1 MLLFVTQIKLALDDT
16 ILNTP
21 SIPRGEVQDKIM
33 FIISETR
40 TYTVAKQKKVQY
52 YVCTHFEDST
62 TEQVHFSFTWLF
74 IGTCSHPIKQA
85 HSNDRVLN

>member
-21 SIPRGEVQDKIM
+21 STPRGEVQDKIM

-40 TYTVAKQKKVQY
+40 TYTVAKQKK
-52 YVCTHFEDST
+52 ST
-62 TEQVHFSFTWLF
+62 
-74 IGTCSHPIKQA
+74 
-85 HSNDRVLN
+85 VLRMHKFRRLY